1 MKIHLGDDTT
11 AYKYRVS
18 VTLMFDLPD
27 YGTVKFNNEPER
39 PVTDEEAARWYIMSK
54 YGGLLLKASKN
65 MRPKDLCGQHEITEY
80 WDLSKTDLSTYTV
93 GLNITGLGIEYDRID
108 LIRFFLSVFPEF
120 QRIFIEQKY
129 DVQNYDNKGI
139 QLSAIVNI

>member
-1 MKIHLGDDTT
+1 
-11 AYKYRVS
+11 
-18 VTLMFDLPD
+18 MFDLPD
-27 YGTVKFNNEPER
+27 YGTVKFSNEPER

-93 GLNITGLGIEYDRID
+93 DLNITGLGIEYDRID

-129 DVQNYDNKGI
+129 DVQSYDNKGM
-139 QLSAIVNI
+139 QLSAVLNI

>member
-39 PVTDEEAARWYIMSK
+39 PVTDQEAARWYIMSK

-65 MRPKDLCGQHEITEY
+65 MRPRDLCGQSEITEY
-80 WDLSKTDLSTYTV
+80 WNLSKTDKSTYTV
-93 GLNITGLGIEYDRID
+93 GLDIIGPGVEYDRID

-120 QRIFIEQKY
+120 QRVFIEQKY
-129 DVQNYDNKGI
+129 AVQSYDNKGM
-139 QLSAIVNI
+139 QLSVVVNI

>member
-39 PVTDEEAARWYIMSK
+39 QVTDQEAARWYIMSK
-54 YGGLLLKASKN
+54 YGGLLLKVSKN
-65 MRPKDLCGQHEITEY
+65 MRPEDLCGQHEITEY
-80 WDLSKTDLSTYTV
+80 WNLNKTDKSTYTV
-93 GLNITGLGIEYDRID
+93 GLNITGPGIEYDRID

-120 QRIFIEQKY
+120 QHIFIEQNY
-129 DVQNYDNKGI
+129 DVRSYDAKGI
-139 QLSAIVNI
+139 QLHATVNI

>member
-27 YGTVKFNNEPER
+27 GDTINAGNGLRYVLS
-39 PVTDEEAARWYIMSK
+39 DMEAAQDYISAK
-54 YGGLLLKASKN
+54 YSAVLHTAGMNK
-65 MRPKDLCGQHEITEY
+65 RPKNLCGQSEITEH
-80 WDLSKTDLSTYTV
+80 WDLHKTDKSTYTV
-93 GLNITGLGIEYDRID
+93 ALNITGFGIEYDKSD
-108 LIRFFLSVFPEF
+108 LIRFFLSLFPEF

-129 DVQNYDNKGI
+129 DVQSYDAKGI
-139 QLSAIVNI
+139 QLNAAITI

>member
-27 YGTVKFNNEPER
+27 YGTVSFNNEPER
-39 PVTDEEAARWYIMSK
+39 QVTDEEAARWYIMSK

-65 MRPKDLCGQHEITEY
+65 MRPIDLCGQHEITEY
-80 WDLSKTDLSTYTV
+80 WNLNRTDLSTYTV
-93 GLNITGLGIEYDRID
+93 GINITGLGIEYDRID
-108 LIRFFLSVFPEF
+108 
-120 QRIFIEQKY
+120 
-129 DVQNYDNKGI
+129 
-139 QLSAIVNI
+139 

>member
-27 YGTVKFNNEPER
+27 YGTVKFSNEPER

-54 YGGLLLKASKN
+54 YGGLLLKANKN
-65 MRPKDLCGQHEITEY
+65 MRPRDLCGQHEITEY
-80 WDLSKTDLSTYTV
+80 WDLSKTDKSTYTV
-93 GLNITGLGIEYDRID
+93 GLDILGPGIEYDRID

-120 QRIFIEQKY
+120 QRVFIEQNY
-129 DVQNYDNKGI
+129 VVQSYDNKGI
-139 QLSAIVNI
+139 QLSAVLNI

>member
-39 PVTDEEAARWYIMSK
+39 PVTDQEAARWYIMSK

-65 MRPKDLCGQHEITEY
+65 MRPRDLCGQHEITEY
-80 WDLSKTDLSTYTV
+80 WDLSKTDKSTYTV
-93 GLNITGLGIEYDRID
+93 ALNITGFGIEYDKSD
-108 LIRFFLSVFPEF
+108 LIRFFLSLFPEF
-120 QRIFIEQKY
+120 QRIFIEQNY
-129 DVQNYDNKGI
+129 AVQSYDNKGM
-139 QLSAIVNI
+139 QLSAVLNI